1 MCFAPA
7 ISEQYLCTSYDC
19 NGLVLVYTFV
29 HANSVGVVSLSCKY
43 CTFVIYTIMP
53 LVMPFVSA
61 ISEQYLCTGYDCILW
76 YHWFGR
82 VSSQSGVSVG
92 YCTSYHTVMA

>member
-29 HANSVGVVSLSCKY
+29 HANSVRVVPLSCKY

-53 LVMPFVSA
+53 LVMPSVPA
-61 ISEQYLCTGYDCILW
+61 ISEKYLCTGYDCIFVTTGLA
-76 YHWFGR
+76 
-82 VSSQSGVSVG
+82 V
-92 YCTSYHTVMA
+92 